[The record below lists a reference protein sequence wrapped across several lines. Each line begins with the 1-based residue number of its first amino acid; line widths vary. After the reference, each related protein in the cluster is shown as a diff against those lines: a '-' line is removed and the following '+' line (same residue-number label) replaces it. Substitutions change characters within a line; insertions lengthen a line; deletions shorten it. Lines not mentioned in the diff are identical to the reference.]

1 MSLPSRACNR
11 MKGSGSSVRH
21 AGRGSSLPA
30 HSSAVCSSM
39 RKQEYREHSIRS
51 QNSAISAALMPMQ
64 AMSIQLSI
72 GILLVIRIIHGK

>member
-11 MKGSGSSVRH
+11 MKGSGSSVRN

-72 GILLVIRIIHGK
+72 LLVIRIIHGK